1 MGPDLID
8 RAKRGDKEAF
18 TGLVLEHGDRLY
30 AVAYRILRDAVRA
43 EDAVQ
48 QTFLLAWRELPSLRD
63 DGRLEAWLYRLLVNA
78 CYAEIR
84 HTRRWQPGLR
94 LVSVEDPAEDDAQVS
109 VAHRDELE
117 RAFRRLSTEHRAVLV
132 LHHYVGL
139 SGAEVGEALGLSAGT
154 VRSRLHYAR
163 QAMRAAIEADARAYR
178 QRRHRMTGQLDVDR
192 VLEDWLAEGP
202 DRLPDRVVQATVA
215 QLDDI
220 KQRKSPWLPGSNRM
234 YQFILPTAGVAA
246 AIVIAAVALTSFFR
260 GPSVGA
266 PPGTPFTS
274 DRHGYTIILPE
285 GWTVEERPAP
295 GRSGRSSTRPRIRA
309 WTTSSGAIPT
319 RDHRSTCTSPVS
331 RSRPA

>member
-1 MGPDLID
+1 MGPDLIG

-18 TGLVLEHGDRLY
+18 TVIVLEHGDRLY
-30 AVAYRILRDAVRA
+30 SVAYRILRDAVRA

-48 QTFLLAWRELPSLRD
+48 QTFLVAWRELPTLRD

-94 LVSVEDPAEDDAQVS
+94 LVSVEDPAGDDAQMS

-163 QAMRAAIEADARAYR
+163 QAVRAAIEADAR
-178 QRRHRMTGQLDVDR
+178 
-192 VLEDWLAEGP
+192 
-202 DRLPDRVVQATVA
+202 
-215 QLDDI
+215 
-220 KQRKSPWLPGSNRM
+220 
-234 YQFILPTAGVAA
+234 
-246 AIVIAAVALTSFFR
+246 VIAN
-260 GPSVGA
+260 G
-266 PPGTPFTS
+266 GT
-274 DRHGYTIILPE
+274 
-285 GWTVEERPAP
+285 A
-295 GRSGRSSTRPRIRA
+295 
-309 WTTSSGAIPT
+309 
-319 RDHRSTCTSPVS
+319 
-331 RSRPA
+331 